1 MIRDEM
7 KQEVHHLLGTVMK
20 GIGGFYYV
28 RDEAGQEHQ
37 LRAQN
42 KIRRV
47 KLRPCV
53 GDRVEF
59 TPGEGEADGWVSAI
73 LPRANAL
80 VRPPVANIDV
90 IVLTVASAAPDPDL
104 MLIDQMLLV
113 ARQAGIP
120 VELAITKADRDP
132 AMAEAI
138 RRQYEPAGLNPVCV
152 CALDGTGLPE
162 LRERLKGRIHALA
175 GQSGAGKSTLINA
188 LHGLHLETGGLSEK
202 IERGKN
208 TTRRCEL
215 IPVEGG
221 GMVLDTPGFSLLE
234 LELTEPEKLQEWMPE
249 FEPYAGRCRFTPCMH
264 MSEPDCAVKQALAD
278 GAFSRERYERYCEIA
293 REMKQ
298 RWRNRYD

>member
-1 MIRDEM
+1 
-7 KQEVHHLLGTVMK
+7 MK

-28 RDEAGQEHQ
+28 RDDEGNEYQ

-47 KLRPCV
+47 KLKPCV

-59 TPGEGEADGWVSAI
+59 TPGDGEADGWVSAI
-73 LPRANAL
+73 EPRRNVL

-90 IVLTVASAAPDPDL
+90 IVLAVAAAAPDPDL
-104 MLIDQMLLV
+104 MLIDRMILV
-113 ARQAGIP
+113 ARQAGID
-120 VELAITKADRDP
+120 VELVITKTDKDP
-132 AMAEAI
+132 AMAESI
-138 RRQYEPAGLNPVCV
+138 RRQYEGAGISPMCV
-152 CALDGTGLPE
+152 CSLTGDGVDE
-162 LRERLKGRIHALA
+162 VRRRLKGRIHALA

-188 LHGLHLETGGLSEK
+188 LYGLDQETGELSEK

-215 IPVEGG
+215 VPVEGG

-234 LELTEPEKLQEWMPE
+234 LELMDPEKLPELMPE
-249 FEPYAGRCRFTPCMH
+249 FVPYTGNCRFSPCMH
-264 MSEPDCAVKQALAD
+264 ISEPDCRVKDALAE
-278 GAFSRERYERYCEIA
+278 GRFSRERYDRYCELVQ
-293 REMKQ
+293 EMKI

>member
-1 MIRDEM
+1 
-7 KQEVHHLLGTVMK
+7 MK

-28 RDEAGQEHQ
+28 RDDKGNEYQ

-47 KLRPCV
+47 KLKPCV

-59 TPGEGEADGWVSAI
+59 TPGDGEADGWVSAI
-73 LPRANAL
+73 EPRRNVL

-90 IVLTVASAAPDPDL
+90 IVLAVAAAAPDPDL
-104 MLIDQMLLV
+104 MLIDRMIMV
-113 ARQAGIP
+113 AKQAGIA
-120 VELAITKADRDP
+120 VELVITKMDKDP
-132 AMAEAI
+132 DMGESI
-138 RRQYEPAGLNPVCV
+138 RRQYEPAGIAPMCV
-152 CALDGTGLPE
+152 CSLTGE
-162 LRERLKGRIHALA
+162 GVSEVRQRLRGKIHALA

-188 LHGLHLETGGLSEK
+188 LYGLNQETGELSEK

-215 IPVEGG
+215 VPVAGG

-234 LELTEPEKLQEWMPE
+234 LDLMDPLSMPDLMPE
-249 FEPYAGRCRFTPCMH
+249 FIPYTGNCRFSPCMH
-264 MSEPDCAVKQALAD
+264 VSEPDCRVKDALAK
-278 GAFSRERYERYCEIA
+278 GKFSQERYDRYCELVQ
-293 REMKQ
+293 EMKL

>member
-1 MIRDEM
+1 M
-7 KQEVHHLLGTVMK
+7 LGTVMK

-28 RDEAGQEHQ
+28 RDDAGETHQ

-47 KLRPCV
+47 KLKPCV

-59 TPGEGEADGWVSAI
+59 TPGDGEADGWVSAI
-73 LPRANAL
+73 EPRRNVL

-90 IVLTVASAAPDPDL
+90 IVLVAAAAAPDPDL
-104 MLIDQMLLV
+104 MLIDRMILV
-113 ARQAGIP
+113 ARQAGID
-120 VELAITKADRDP
+120 VELVITKTDRNP
-132 AMAEAI
+132 EMAESI
-138 RRQYEPAGLNPVCV
+138 RRQYASAGIDPMPVC
-152 CALDGTGLPE
+152 APE
-162 LRERLKGRIHALA
+162 GIGVDAVRERLRGKIHALA

-188 LHGLHLETGGLSEK
+188 LYGLSQETGDLSEK

-215 IPVEGG
+215 VPVDGG

-234 LELTEPEKLQEWMPE
+234 LDLMDPETLPGLMPE
-249 FEPYAGRCRFTPCMH
+249 FAPYDGCRFSPCMH
-264 MSEPDCAVKQALAD
+264 ISEPDCRVKEALAR
-278 GAFSRERYERYCEIA
+278 GEFSQERYDRYCEL
-293 REMKQ
+293 MKDMKL

>member
-1 MIRDEM
+1 M
-7 KQEVHHLLGTVMK
+7 LGTVMK

-28 RDEAGQEHQ
+28 RDDEGVVHQ

-42 KIRRV
+42 KIRRI
-47 KLRPCV
+47 KLKPCV

-59 TPGEGEADGWVSAI
+59 TPGDGEADGWVNGI
-73 LPRANAL
+73 EPRRNVL

-90 IVLTVASAAPDPDL
+90 IVLVAAAAAPDPDL
-104 MLIDQMLLV
+104 MLIDRMILV

-120 VELAITKADRDP
+120 VELVITKTDRDP
-132 AMAEAI
+132 EMAESI
-138 RRQYEPAGLNPVCV
+138 RRQYAAAGIDPMTV
-152 CALDGTGLPE
+152 CAIEGVGVDAVRQR
-162 LRERLKGRIHALA
+162 LRGKIHALA

-188 LHGLHLETGGLSEK
+188 LYGLSQETGELSEK

-215 IPVEGG
+215 VPVEGG

-234 LELTEPEKLQEWMPE
+234 MDLMDPETLPELMPE
-249 FEPYAGRCRFTPCMH
+249 FAPYTGCRFSPCMH
-264 MSEPDCAVKQALAD
+264 ISEPDCRVKDALER
-278 GAFSRERYERYCEIA
+278 GEFSRERYDRYCELVQD
-293 REMKQ
+293 MKL

>member
-1 MIRDEM
+1 
-7 KQEVHHLLGTVMK
+7 MK

-28 RDEAGQEHQ
+28 RDEAGREYQ

-47 KLRPCV
+47 KLKPCV

-59 TPGEGEADGWVSAI
+59 TPGDGEADGWVSAI

-90 IVLTVASAAPDPDL
+90 IVLAVASAAPDPDL
-104 MLIDQMLLV
+104 MLIDRMLLV
-113 ARQAGIP
+113 AAQAGIP
-120 VELAITKADRDP
+120 VELVITKMDRDP
-132 AMAEAI
+132 QMAEAI
-138 RRQYEPAGLNPVCV
+138 RRQYAAAGLDPVCV
-152 CALDGTGLPE
+152 CALDGTGLDE
-162 LRERLKGRIHALA
+162 LRGRLAGRVHALA

-188 LHGLHLETGGLSEK
+188 LYGLDLETGGLSEK
-202 IERGKN
+202 IERGRN

-215 IPVEGG
+215 LPVAGG

-234 LELTEPEKLQEWMPE
+234 LELMDPEKLPELMPE
-249 FEPYAGRCRFTPCMH
+249 FAPYEGQCRFAPCMH
-264 MSEPDCAVKQALAD
+264 MSEPDCAVKRALEQ
-278 GAFSRERYERYCEIA
+278 GAFSRERYERYCEMA
-293 REMKQ
+293 QEMKV

>member
-1 MIRDEM
+1 
-7 KQEVHHLLGTVMK
+7 MK

-28 RDEAGQEHQ
+28 RDDEGNEYQ

-47 KLRPCV
+47 KLKPCV

-59 TPGEGEADGWVSAI
+59 TPGDGEADGWVSAI
-73 LPRANAL
+73 EPRRNVL

-90 IVLTVASAAPDPDL
+90 IVLAVAAAAPDPDL
-104 MLIDQMLLV
+104 MLIDRMIMV
-113 ARQAGIP
+113 AKQAGIA
-120 VELAITKADRDP
+120 VELVITKTDKDP
-132 AMAEAI
+132 EMAEAI
-138 RRQYEPAGLNPVCV
+138 RRQYEPAGISPMCV
-152 CALDGTGLPE
+152 CSLTGE
-162 LRERLKGRIHALA
+162 GVAEVRERLRGKIHALA

-188 LHGLHLETGGLSEK
+188 LYGLHQETGELSEK

-215 IPVEGG
+215 VSVEGG

-234 LELTEPEKLQEWMPE
+234 LDLMDPETMPDLMPE
-249 FEPYAGRCRFTPCMH
+249 FAPYTGNCRFSPCMH
-264 MSEPDCAVKQALAD
+264 ISEPDCRVKDALAE
-278 GAFSRERYERYCEIA
+278 GKFSQERYDRYCELFQ
-293 REMKQ
+293 EMKL